1 LYERGLNNKVASVK
15 VDKKLCIGCG
25 ACAST
30 CPSVFEMKG
39 GKSVVKKA
47 KVSGDDES
55 CAKEAMSSCPVDAI
69 SVK

>member
-1 LYERGLNNKVASVK
+1 MAIIK

-25 ACAST
+25 ACASM
-30 CPSVFEMKG
+30 CSDIFEMKG

-47 KVSGDDES
+47 KVEDAT
-55 CAKEAMSSCPVDAI
+55 CAKDAESACPVGAI

>member
-1 LYERGLNNKVASVK
+1 MVSVK

-25 ACAST
+25 ACASL
-30 CPSVFEMKG
+30 CSNIFEMKD

-47 KVSGDDES
+47 KVEGQDET
-55 CAKEAMSSCPVDAI
+55 CAKEAESACPVGAI

>member
-1 LYERGLNNKVASVK
+1 MAVVK

-25 ACAST
+25 ACASI
-30 CPSVFEMKG
+30 CSDIFEMKG

-47 KVSGDDES
+47 KVEDAT
-55 CAKEAMSSCPVDAI
+55 CAKDAESSCPVGAI

>member
-1 LYERGLNNKVASVK
+1 MASVK

-25 ACAST
+25 ACASM
-30 CPSVFEMKG
+30 CSSVFEMKG

-47 KVSGDDES
+47 KVSGEEES
-55 CAKEAMSSCPVDAI
+55 CAKEAESSCPVGAI

>member
-1 LYERGLNNKVASVK
+1 MVSVK

-25 ACAST
+25 ACASL
-30 CPSVFEMKG
+30 CSDVFEMKD

-47 KVSGDDES
+47 KVDDSS
-55 CAKEAMSSCPVDAI
+55 CVKEAESSCPVGAI

>member
-1 LYERGLNNKVASVK
+1 MVTVK

-25 ACAST
+25 ACASM
-30 CPSVFEMKG
+30 CSDIFEMKG

-47 KVSGDDES
+47 KVDDAT
-55 CAKEAMSSCPVDAI
+55 CAKEAESSCPVGAI